1 MLKTYHIAL
10 ACVILA
16 VVVLLFG
23 GESLSLEE
31 WQEVYL
37 NVKNHFLHNEELSSL
52 SIIILEIR
60 LPRVILALLV
70 GASLSG
76 SGVVMQTIFR
86 NPLVDPF
93 LLGISSG
100 AMLGVAM
107 AIAVV
112 ESNIAILAF
121 FGAILASLAVLAMN
135 RVLGNSV
142 LSLVLSGVVLSAFL
156 SALAGAIKFFVIPQ
170 KAQAIVVWLLGS
182 LSLSS
187 YKDCL
192 IAFIG
197 LSLGFIPLFLLR
209 WRINLLSLSD
219 AQSLSLG
226 INPVLLRSLCLVCVS
241 VASALAV
248 SVSGT
253 IGWIGLVIPHVARLF
268 FGANLQKLLLSS
280 LLMGAFFLLLA
291 DVVAKTITP
300 YDLPVGIATSV
311 LGAPF
316 FLWLLFRTRGCDG
329 LRS

>member
-1 MLKTYHIAL
+1 MFKTYHIAL

-31 WQEVYL
+31 WKEVCL

-100 AMLGVAM
+100 AMLGVAA
-107 AIAVV
+107 AIAIF

-121 FGAILASLAVLAMN
+121 FGAILASLTVLAMN
-135 RVLGNSV
+135 RVLGNST

-156 SALAGAIKFFVIPQ
+156 GALAGAIKFFVIPQ

-192 IAFIG
+192 VAFIG

-241 VASALAV
+241 VTSALAV

-316 FLWLLFRTRGCDG
+316 FLWLLFRTRGV
-329 LRS
+329 

>member
-31 WQEVYL
+31 WKEVCL

-107 AIAVV
+107 AIAIF

-121 FGAILASLAVLAMN
+121 VGAILASLAVLAMN

-219 AQSLSLG
+219 VQSLSLG

-316 FLWLLFRTRGCDG
+316 FLWLLFRTRGV
-329 LRS
+329 

>member
-1 MLKTYHIAL
+1 MLKTYHVAL

-52 SIIILEIR
+52 SVIILEIR

-316 FLWLLFRTRGCDG
+316 FLWLLFRTRGV
-329 LRS
+329 

>member
-23 GESLSLEE
+23 GETLSFEE
-31 WQEVYL
+31 WKEVCL

-52 SIIILEIR
+52 SVIILEIR

-316 FLWLLFRTRGCDG
+316 FLWLLFRTRGV
-329 LRS
+329 

>member
-23 GESLSLEE
+23 GESLSFEE
-31 WQEVYL
+31 WKEVCL

-52 SIIILEIR
+52 SVIILEIR

-316 FLWLLFRTRGCDG
+316 FLWLLFKTRGV
-329 LRS
+329 

>member
-23 GESLSLEE
+23 GETLSLEE
-31 WQEVYL
+31 WKEVCL

-280 LLMGAFFLLLA
+280 LLIGAFFLLLA

-316 FLWLLFRTRGCDG
+316 FLWLLFRTRGV
-329 LRS
+329 

>member
-23 GESLSLEE
+23 GESLSFEE
-31 WQEVYL
+31 WQEVCL
-37 NVKNHFLHNEELSSL
+37 NVKNHFLYNEELSSL
-52 SIIILEIR
+52 SVIILEIR

-76 SGVVMQTIFR
+76 SGVVIQTIFR

-291 DVVAKTITP
+291 DVVAKTITS

-316 FLWLLFRTRGCDG
+316 FLWLLFRTRGV
-329 LRS
+329 

>member
-23 GESLSLEE
+23 GESLSFEE
-31 WQEVYL
+31 WKEVCL

-121 FGAILASLAVLAMN
+121 FGAILASLAVLAIN

-316 FLWLLFRTRGCDG
+316 FLWLLFRTRGV
-329 LRS
+329 

>member
-52 SIIILEIR
+52 SVIILEIR

-253 IGWIGLVIPHVARLF
+253 IGWIGVVIPHVARLF

-316 FLWLLFRTRGCDG
+316 FLWLLFRTRGV
-329 LRS
+329 

>member
-16 VVVLLFG
+16 VMVLLFG

-31 WQEVYL
+31 WQGVCL

-52 SIIILEIR
+52 SVIILEIR

-316 FLWLLFRTRGCDG
+316 FLWLLFRTRGV
-329 LRS
+329 

>member
-23 GESLSLEE
+23 GESLSVEE
-31 WQEVYL
+31 WQGVCL

-291 DVVAKTITP
+291 DVVAKTVTP

-316 FLWLLFRTRGCDG
+316 FLWLLFRTRGV
-329 LRS
+329 

>member
-31 WQEVYL
+31 WKEVCL

-52 SIIILEIR
+52 SVIILEIR

-291 DVVAKTITP
+291 DVAAKTITP

-316 FLWLLFRTRGCDG
+316 FLWLLFRTRGV
-329 LRS
+329 

>member
-31 WQEVYL
+31 WKEVCL
-37 NVKNHFLHNEELSSL
+37 NVKNHFLYNEELNSL

-316 FLWLLFRTRGCDG
+316 FLWLLFRTRGV
-329 LRS
+329 

>member
-31 WQEVYL
+31 WKEVCL
-37 NVKNHFLHNEELSSL
+37 NVKNHFLHNEEMSSL
-52 SIIILEIR
+52 SVIILEIR

-316 FLWLLFRTRGCDG
+316 FLWLLFRTRGV
-329 LRS
+329 

>member
-1 MLKTYHIAL
+1 MAL

-23 GESLSLEE
+23 GESLSFEE
-31 WQEVYL
+31 WKEVCL

-316 FLWLLFRTRGCDG
+316 FLWLLFRTRGV
-329 LRS
+329 

>member
-23 GESLSLEE
+23 GDSLSLEE

-52 SIIILEIR
+52 SVIILEIR

-197 LSLGFIPLFLLR
+197 LSLGFVPLFLLR

-316 FLWLLFRTRGCDG
+316 FLWLLFRTRGV
-329 LRS
+329 

>member
-23 GESLSLEE
+23 GESLSFEE
-31 WQEVYL
+31 WKEVCL
-37 NVKNHFLHNEELSSL
+37 NVKNHFLHNEELNSL

-316 FLWLLFRTRGCDG
+316 FLWLLFRTRGV
-329 LRS
+329 

>member
-52 SIIILEIR
+52 SVIILEIR
-60 LPRVILALLV
+60 LPRVVLALLV

-316 FLWLLFRTRGCDG
+316 FLWLLFRTRGV
-329 LRS
+329 

>member
-31 WQEVYL
+31 WQEVCL

-52 SIIILEIR
+52 SVIILEIR

-187 YKDCL
+187 YKDCQ
-192 IAFIG
+192 G
-197 LSLGFIPLFLLR
+197 
-209 WRINLLSLSD
+209 N
-219 AQSLSLG
+219 
-226 INPVLLRSLCLVCVS
+226 V
-241 VASALAV
+241 
-248 SVSGT
+248 
-253 IGWIGLVIPHVARLF
+253 PHPHR
-268 FGANLQKLLLSS
+268 
-280 LLMGAFFLLLA
+280 
-291 DVVAKTITP
+291 
-300 YDLPVGIATSV
+300 
-311 LGAPF
+311 
-316 FLWLLFRTRGCDG
+316 
-329 LRS
+329 

>member
-52 SIIILEIR
+52 SVIILEIR

-70 GASLSG
+70 GANLSG

-316 FLWLLFRTRGCDG
+316 FLWLLFRTRGV
-329 LRS
+329 

>member
-31 WQEVYL
+31 WKEVCL

-52 SIIILEIR
+52 SVIILEIR

-268 FGANLQKLLLSS
+268 FGANLQKLLLGS

-316 FLWLLFRTRGCDG
+316 FLWLLFRTRGV
-329 LRS
+329 

>member
-10 ACVILA
+10 ACLILA

-31 WQEVYL
+31 WKEVCM

-100 AMLGVAM
+100 AMLGVAA
-107 AIAVV
+107 AIAIF

-135 RVLGNSV
+135 RVLGNST

-156 SALAGAIKFFVIPQ
+156 GALAGAIKFFVIPQ

-192 IAFIG
+192 VAFIG

-316 FLWLLFRTRGCDG
+316 FLWLLFKTRGV
-329 LRS
+329 

>member
-23 GESLSLEE
+23 GETLSLEE
-31 WQEVYL
+31 WKEVCL

-70 GASLSG
+70 GANLSG

-280 LLMGAFFLLLA
+280 LLMGTFFLLLA

-316 FLWLLFRTRGCDG
+316 FLWLLFRTRGV
-329 LRS
+329 

>member
-10 ACVILA
+10 ACLILA

-31 WQEVYL
+31 WKEVCL

-100 AMLGVAM
+100 AMLGVAA
-107 AIAVV
+107 AIAIF

-156 SALAGAIKFFVIPQ
+156 GALAGAIKFFVIPQ

-192 IAFIG
+192 VAFIG

-226 INPVLLRSLCLVCVS
+226 INPVLLRSLCLVCVI

-316 FLWLLFRTRGCDG
+316 FLWLLFKTRGV
-329 LRS
+329 

>member
-23 GESLSLEE
+23 GETLSFEE
-31 WQEVYL
+31 WKEVCL

-52 SIIILEIR
+52 SVIILEIR

-291 DVVAKTITP
+291 DVVAKTITS

-316 FLWLLFRTRGCDG
+316 FLWLLFRTRGV
-329 LRS
+329 

>member
-31 WQEVYL
+31 WKEVCL

-52 SIIILEIR
+52 SVIILEIR

-268 FGANLQKLLLSS
+268 FGANLQRLLLSS

-316 FLWLLFRTRGCDG
+316 FLWLLFRTRGV
-329 LRS
+329 

>member
-1 MLKTYHIAL
+1 MFKTYHIAL

-31 WQEVYL
+31 WKEVCL

-121 FGAILASLAVLAMN
+121 FGAILASLAVLTMN

-316 FLWLLFRTRGCDG
+316 FLWLLFRTRGV
-329 LRS
+329 

>member
-31 WQEVYL
+31 WKEVCL
-37 NVKNHFLHNEELSSL
+37 NVKNYFLHNEELSSL

-316 FLWLLFRTRGCDG
+316 FLWLLFRTRGV
-329 LRS
+329 

>member
-23 GESLSLEE
+23 GESLSFEE
-31 WQEVYL
+31 WKEVCL
-37 NVKNHFLHNEELSSL
+37 NVKDHFLHNEELSSL

-316 FLWLLFRTRGCDG
+316 FLWLLFRTRGV
-329 LRS
+329 

>member
-31 WQEVYL
+31 WKEVCL

-52 SIIILEIR
+52 SVIILEIR

-192 IAFIG
+192 IVFIG

-226 INPVLLRSLCLVCVS
+226 INPV
-241 VASALAV
+241 
-248 SVSGT
+248 
-253 IGWIGLVIPHVARLF
+253 
-268 FGANLQKLLLSS
+268 
-280 LLMGAFFLLLA
+280 
-291 DVVAKTITP
+291 
-300 YDLPVGIATSV
+300 
-311 LGAPF
+311 
-316 FLWLLFRTRGCDG
+316 
-329 LRS
+329 

>member
-23 GESLSLEE
+23 GESLSFEE
-31 WQEVYL
+31 WQGVCL

-316 FLWLLFRTRGCDG
+316 FLWLLFRTRGV
-329 LRS
+329 

>member
-23 GESLSLEE
+23 GETLSLEE
-31 WQEVYL
+31 WKEVCF
-37 NVKNHFLHNEELSSL
+37 NVKNYFLHNEELSSL

-316 FLWLLFRTRGCDG
+316 FLWLLFRTRGV
-329 LRS
+329 

>member
-23 GESLSLEE
+23 GETLSLEE
-31 WQEVYL
+31 WKEVCL

-121 FGAILASLAVLAMN
+121 FGAILASLAVLVMN

-316 FLWLLFRTRGCDG
+316 FLWLLFRTRGV
-329 LRS
+329 

>member
-23 GESLSLEE
+23 GESLSFEE
-31 WQEVYL
+31 WKEVCL

-107 AIAVV
+107 AIAIL

-121 FGAILASLAVLAMN
+121 FGAILASLAVLTMN

-316 FLWLLFRTRGCDG
+316 FLWLLFRTRGV
-329 LRS
+329 

>member
-52 SIIILEIR
+52 SVIILEIR

-253 IGWIGLVIPHVARLF
+253 IGWVGLVIPHVARLF

-316 FLWLLFRTRGCDG
+316 FLWLLFRTRGV
-329 LRS
+329 

>member
-10 ACVILA
+10 ACVILV

-23 GESLSLEE
+23 GETLSLEE
-31 WQEVYL
+31 WKEVCL

-316 FLWLLFRTRGCDG
+316 FLWLLFRTRGV
-329 LRS
+329 

>member
-31 WQEVYL
+31 WQEVCL
-37 NVKNHFLHNEELSSL
+37 NVKNHFLHNKELSSL
-52 SIIILEIR
+52 SVIILEIR

-316 FLWLLFRTRGCDG
+316 FLWLLFRTRGV
-329 LRS
+329 

>member
-23 GESLSLEE
+23 GESLSFEE
-31 WQEVYL
+31 WKEVCL

-268 FGANLQKLLLSS
+268 FGANLQKLFLSS

-316 FLWLLFRTRGCDG
+316 FLWLLFRTRGV
-329 LRS
+329 

>member
-23 GESLSLEE
+23 GESLSFEE
-31 WQEVYL
+31 WKEVCL

-170 KAQAIVVWLLGS
+170 KVQAIVVWLLGS

-316 FLWLLFRTRGCDG
+316 FLWLLFRTRGV
-329 LRS
+329 

>member
-1 MLKTYHIAL
+1 MLKTTYHIAL

-31 WQEVYL
+31 WKEVCL

-316 FLWLLFRTRGCDG
+316 FLWLLFRTRGV
-329 LRS
+329 